1 MNTCKWK
8 AILALDYFFHLDEQG
23 LFTFH
28 TSIPLHTHQAGQKT
42 SLCFSTTP
50 ASKLGAT
57 RSLTLTTNRTSW
69 DIHRYQQYTILSQLL
84 CVPTRHV
91 HLLSYCYFPAPSIRH
106 AKLTPSSWQGRLSQ
120 APPLCTQTITLQVET
135 KPTEADNNVW
145 SCLGKAEEKQVKNC
159 SSLLGTIIAL
169 KQASST
175 AQVRYWRLREPGG
188 ALRRLSPHFCCNQ
201 EPGLQEGLTTVTA

>member
-1 MNTCKWK
+1 MKGYSSFRLFLPFRWARFVHISHLYPPSHTPSRSNNLSVLQYNPCQQIGSYEIPDTDHQQNLLGHSQISTIHCLISAALCPYKTCTPTL
-8 AILALDYFFHLDEQG
+8 IL
-23 LFTFH
+23 
-28 TSIPLHTHQAGQKT
+28 
-42 SLCFSTTP
+42 
-50 ASKLGAT
+50 
-57 RSLTLTTNRTSW
+57 
-69 DIHRYQQYTILSQLL
+69 
-84 CVPTRHV
+84 
-91 HLLSYCYFPAPSIRH
+91 LLSCTLCQTRKAHPFLVTGQAQAPS
-106 AKLTPSSWQGRLSQ
+106 
-120 APPLCTQTITLQVET
+120 LCTQTITLQVET
-135 KPTEADNNVW
+135 KPAEADNNVW